1 MSSAPGA
8 GAAADDEGR
17 PGGLPSYELIGK
29 TLLGRSCAGRDEFPA
44 ADQVVDWLDST
55 KWSD

>member
-1 MSSAPGA
+1 MSSAP